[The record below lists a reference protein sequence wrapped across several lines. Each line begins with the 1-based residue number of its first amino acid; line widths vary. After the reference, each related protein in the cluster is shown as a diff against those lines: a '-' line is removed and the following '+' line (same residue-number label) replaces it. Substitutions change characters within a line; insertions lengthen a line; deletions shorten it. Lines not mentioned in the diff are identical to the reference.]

1 MSKIAKILLVTTVAF
16 AMIVMGSGVL
26 LAASVVRSG
35 VVKVK
40 VHESGTDGMNIYV
53 PAALVG
59 IGLDVLPLVMEKDM
73 WTEMRTDLGDWAPAA
88 AAALQAVED
97 APDAVLVDVHN
108 DHESVQIVKEG
119 RSLEIHV
126 KDASGTVEISLPAGL
141 LGRIAREIA

>member
-1 MSKIAKILLVTTVAF
+1 MSKIAKFLLVTTVAF

-26 LAASVVRSG
+26 LAASVVRTG

-40 VHESGTDGMNIYV
+40 VHESGSDRMNIYV
-53 PAALVG
+53 PAALVSV
-59 IGLDVLPLVMEKDM
+59 GLDVLPLMIEKDI

-126 KDASGTVEISLPAGL
+126 EDASGTVEISLPAGL

>member
-1 MSKIAKILLVTTVAF
+1 MSKLVKILLVTTVAF

-40 VHESGTDGMNIYV
+40 VHESGRDGMNIYV
-53 PAALVG
+53 PAGLVSV
-59 IGLDVLPLVMEKDM
+59 GLDVLPLVMEKNI
-73 WTEMRTDLGDWAPAA
+73 WEEMRTDLGDWAPAA

-97 APDAVLVDVHN
+97 APDAVLVDIQN

-126 KDASGTVEISLPAGL
+126 WDGSGTVEISLPAGL

>member
-1 MSKIAKILLVTTVAF
+1 MSKLAKILLVTTVAF

-26 LAASVVRSG
+26 LAASVVQSG

-40 VHESGTDGMNIYV
+40 VHESGTNGMNIYV
-53 PAALVG
+53 PAALVSV
-59 IGLDVLPLVMEKDM
+59 GLDVLPMVMEGDI
-73 WTEMRTDLGDWAPAA
+73 WADMRTELGEWGPAA

-108 DHESVQIVKEG
+108 EHESVQIVKEG

-126 KDASGTVEISLPAGL
+126 MDASGTMEISLPAGL